1 VGSYRIRGRAI
12 ERSQGTSMLDLKRIR
27 TETDRVRAGLAAKG
41 GADLQ
46 TILDLDL
53 RMREILQEVEV
64 QKAERNRSSEE
75 IARRKKQAEDASD
88 LLEQMKALSESI
100 KERDA
105 ELREIEQAL
114 DEKMRWLP
122 NVPHESVPVG
132 DPSANREVR
141 RWGEIPSDSFQ
152 PKSHYEIGESLG
164 LLDFGRA
171 SKISGSGFAVF
182 TGQGARLQRALIQ
195 YFLDQGR
202 QNGFLEVSTPFLV
215 RRDSMFGTGQIPKL
229 EEDMY
234 RTEPDDLFLIP
245 TAEVSITNLFAGEQV
260 AHTEMPIYR
269 VGYSPCFRREAGTYG
284 KETRGLV
291 RVHQFDKVELV
302 KIVEPEGSYDEL
314 ESLVACVE
322 RLLQSLE
329 LPYRVIELATG
340 DLSFAAAKCY
350 DLEVWAHAER
360 RWLEVSSCSNFEE
373 FQARRMNLR
382 YRNQEKKLLYPHT
395 LNGSGLA
402 LPRIV
407 VALLENNQTERG
419 TIRIPKPLRPY
430 LDGKEELGG

>member
-1 VGSYRIRGRAI
+1 
-12 ERSQGTSMLDLKRIR
+12 MLDLKRIR

-46 TILDLDL
+46 SILDLDL

-75 IARRKKQAEDASD
+75 IARRKKQGEDASE
-88 LLEQMKALSESI
+88 LLDQMKALSESI

-141 RWGEIPSDSFQ
+141 RWGEIPSDAFQ
-152 PKSHYEIGESLG
+152 PKPHYEIGELLG

-182 TGQGARLQRALIQ
+182 TGWGARLQRALIQ

-202 QNGFLEVSTPFLV
+202 QNRFVEVSTPFLV

-260 AHTEMPIYR
+260 SHTELPIYR
-269 VGYSPCFRREAGTYG
+269 MGYSPCFRREAGTYG

-302 KIVEPEGSYDEL
+302 KIVEPADSYGEL

-329 LPYRVIELATG
+329 LPYRVLELATG

-382 YRNQEKKLLYPHT
+382 YRNEEKKLLYPHT

-419 TIRIPKPLRPY
+419 TIRIPAPLRPY
-430 LDGKEELGG
+430 LDGMEELGG

>member
-1 VGSYRIRGRAI
+1 
-12 ERSQGTSMLDLKRIR
+12 MLDLKRIR
-27 TETDRVRAGLAAKG
+27 TETDRIRAGLAAKG
-41 GADLQ
+41 GHDQLLQ
-46 TILDLDL
+46 AILDLDL

-75 IARRKKQAEDASD
+75 IARRKKQGEDASE
-88 LLEQMKALSESI
+88 LLEQMKALSDSI
-100 KERDA
+100 KEKDA
-105 ELREIEQAL
+105 ELREVEQAL
-114 DEKMRWLP
+114 DEKMRWVP

-141 RWGEIPSDSFQ
+141 RWGEIPSDAFQ
-152 PKSHYEIGESLG
+152 PRPHYEIGETLG

-202 QNGFLEVSTPFLV
+202 GNGFVEVSTPFLV
-215 RRDSMFGTGQIPKL
+215 RRESMFGTGQIPKL

-245 TAEVSITNLFAGEQV
+245 TAEVSITNLFASEQLS
-260 AHTEMPIYR
+260 HTELPIYR
-269 VGYSPCFRREAGTYG
+269 MGYSPCFRREAGTYG

-302 KIVEPEGSYDEL
+302 KIVEPERSYDEL

-382 YRNQEKKLLYPHT
+382 YRNEEKKLLYPHT

-419 TIRIPKPLRPY
+419 TIRIPPPLRPY
-430 LDGKEELGG
+430 LDGMEELGG